1 MLSRS
6 DMIDIEDDMMP
17 VVVVPSFAMGL
28 TRVCMLNDVSIV
40 KRRVAS
46 GVTQRAP
53 SHGTLAPSLSRA
65 RIGTA
70 LYL

>member
-6 DMIDIEDDMMP
+6 DMVDIEDDMMP

-28 TRVCMLNDVSIV
+28 TRVCMLNDVSIQVV
-40 KRRVAS
+40 KRRV

-65 RIGTA
+65 RILIT
-70 LYL
+70 

>member
-1 MLSRS
+1 
-6 DMIDIEDDMMP
+6 MIDIEDDMMP

-40 KRRVAS
+40 KRRVATGS